1 MQTIQP
7 DQADFLLHGVY
18 LPSLR
23 NEQGLTRKVIEAIPL
38 EQGGY
43 RPDEVSKSALDLA
56 WHIAA
61 TEIRFMD
68 AVAAGAFDFS
78 PRPLPDSIRNSK
90 DLAAWYSENFEPRFE
105 TLTKLS
111 KEQLTKVVD
120 FRGLFQLPAVMY
132 LNFVLHHS
140 IHHRGQL
147 STYLRPMGA
156 KVPAIYGESYD
167 SAAARKA
174 ASRRWHRRQPLADGE
189 SRKNGGWAP
198 KSFVGSKRADR
209 VNADRAAGRGVRS
222 GDGGQ
227 KHHDDSRRVGR
238 PIIGLDDFHFVSENW
253 SDGQRESDADCG
265 AYSGEAGGL
274 AENHADHGPRR
285 GA

>member
-61 TEIRFMD
+61 TEIRFME
-68 AVAAGAFDFS
+68 AVAAGEFDFS
-78 PRPLPDSIRNSK
+78 PRPLPDSIKNSK

-111 KEQLTKVVD
+111 NAQLTKVVD
-120 FRGLFQLPAVMY
+120 FRGLFQLPAVTY

-174 ASRRWHRRQPLADGE
+174 AQ
-189 SRKNGGWAP
+189 
-198 KSFVGSKRADR
+198 
-209 VNADRAAGRGVRS
+209 
-222 GDGGQ
+222 
-227 KHHDDSRRVGR
+227 
-238 PIIGLDDFHFVSENW
+238 
-253 SDGQRESDADCG
+253 
-265 AYSGEAGGL
+265 
-274 AENHADHGPRR
+274 
-285 GA
+285 